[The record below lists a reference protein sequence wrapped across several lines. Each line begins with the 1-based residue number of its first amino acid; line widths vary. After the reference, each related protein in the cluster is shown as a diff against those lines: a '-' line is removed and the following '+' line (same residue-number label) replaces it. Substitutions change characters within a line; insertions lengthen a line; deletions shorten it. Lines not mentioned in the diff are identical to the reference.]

1 MTVAARCPFPWL
13 VVLLGVVLQTMAS
26 RAESIGVDHGLLFE
40 VRSASADAPSYLF
53 GTIHSEDP
61 RVTALP
67 SQVEGAFDACS
78 GFALEV
84 VPDASAIIKAMMT
97 MTYTDGRQLRDVL
110 PGALYAEVK
119 QALAEL
125 GMGEEAF
132 KDFKPW
138 AVMTQLSTPRGETG
152 NFLDM
157 RLYRGA
163 VAEHKRIVG
172 LETMEEQLAIFDR
185 LDEGDQI
192 ALLEETLEAR
202 GELPKMFEQL
212 TLAYLQRDL
221 ARLQWL
227 SDAYLEESE
236 PRLAALF
243 RAKVVD
249 ARNRRMASRM
259 ASLLDEGGWF
269 VAIGALHLTG
279 ETGVVGLLRDMGYSV
294 ERLY

>member
-1 MTVAARCPFPWL
+1 MGA
-13 VVLLGVVLQTMAS
+13 
-26 RAESIGVDHGLLFE
+26 DHGLLFE
-40 VRSASADAPSYLF
+40 VRSDSSDTPSYLF

-61 RVTALP
+61 RVTELP
-67 SQVEGAFDACS
+67 PQVEGAFDACP

-110 PGALYAEVK
+110 SLDLYAEVK
-119 QALAEL
+119 KALAEL

-138 AVMTQLSTPRGETG
+138 AVMTQLSTPPGKTG

-163 VAEHKRIVG
+163 VAEHKRIAG

-185 LDEGDQI
+185 LEEADQI

-236 PRLAALF
+236 PRLAELF
-243 RAKVVD
+243 RTRVVD
-249 ARNRRMASRM
+249 ARNLRMASRM

-269 VAIGALHLTG
+269 IAIGALHLTG
-279 ETGVVGLLRDMGYSV
+279 DTGVVGLLRDMGYSV
-294 ERLY
+294 DRLY